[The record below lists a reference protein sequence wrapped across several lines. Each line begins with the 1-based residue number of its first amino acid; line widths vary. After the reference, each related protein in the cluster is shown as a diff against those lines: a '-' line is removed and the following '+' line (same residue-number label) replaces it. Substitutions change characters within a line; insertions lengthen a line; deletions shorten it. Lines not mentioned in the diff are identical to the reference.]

1 MKYFLGRYLRV
12 FWINVSMFSKSLI
25 NQQALKLES
34 HFLCLNVIKL
44 TQLNL
49 SSLSHKNVDFR
60 DTIAQFRHKINFLLN
75 SLRSWT
81 MELLISSSKSF
92 TSVAKPV
99 NIKEFSNSW
108 KFSYCCT
115 PYIIIQFL
123 SSTRNIIFMMSIIYL
138 INNKLHVK
146 WQSTSNGA
154 FVSPNISLQSHKNF
168 DFLPQNFSKIARY
181 LLSAFGWLHKRFSSK
196 QLFTS
201 EIHVERFWLKHFPF
215 CNSFKPFIDKT
226 SRCWEGYKKFSK
238 QCITRNTIVQH

>member
-1 MKYFLGRYLRV
+1 MKYFLGRYLGV
-12 FWINVSMFSKSLI
+12 FWINISMFSKSLI

-81 MELLISSSKSF
+81 MELLISSSKSRV
-92 TSVAKPV
+92 SQKPV
-99 NIKEFSNSW
+99 NIKEITNSW

-154 FVSPNISLQSHKNF
+154 FVSPNISLQSIKTLIF
-168 DFLPQNFSKIARY
+168 CLKTFLRSLVTYWALLGDFISDFHRNNCLLVKFMLRDFGWSIFHFATVSNRLLTRHRDAEKIARNFR
-181 LLSAFGWLHKRFSSK
+181 SN
-196 QLFTS
+196 
-201 EIHVERFWLKHFPF
+201 V
-215 CNSFKPFIDKT
+215 
-226 SRCWEGYKKFSK
+226 
-238 QCITRNTIVQH
+238 